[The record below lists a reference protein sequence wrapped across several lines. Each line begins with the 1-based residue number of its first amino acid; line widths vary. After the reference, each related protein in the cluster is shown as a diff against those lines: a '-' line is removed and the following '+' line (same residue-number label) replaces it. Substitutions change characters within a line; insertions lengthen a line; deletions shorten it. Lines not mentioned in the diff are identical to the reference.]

1 MGVCVCACSTSVRER
16 ERERERVR
24 DGENRFSG
32 LFVERVS

>member
-1 MGVCVCACSTSVRER
+1 MCVFACSTSVR

>member
-1 MGVCVCACSTSVRER
+1 MCVFACSTSVRER

>member
-1 MGVCVCACSTSVRER
+1 MCVFACSTSVRERER